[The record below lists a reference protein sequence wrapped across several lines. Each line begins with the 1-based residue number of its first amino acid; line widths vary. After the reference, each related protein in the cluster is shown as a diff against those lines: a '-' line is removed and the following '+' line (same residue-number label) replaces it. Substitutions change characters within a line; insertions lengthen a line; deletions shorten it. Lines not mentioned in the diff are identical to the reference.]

1 MASPNRWLM
10 LAVGMLAQVSG
21 TVAANAAVALI
32 PFLTRDRGLTLGH
45 AGALASASLLGTTVS
60 LVGWGVVVDRWG
72 ERLTLTL
79 GLVVTTVG
87 SAAAAFA
94 DGYLPLAACW
104 FVAGV
109 GVASSNAASGR
120 LVVGW
125 FPPERRG
132 TAMGIRQAA
141 LPLGVGLAA
150 VLVPTL
156 VEATDLRTTLLT
168 IAAINAATLVAC
180 AVLVVDPPRRA
191 RAEALR
197 DGETA
202 SPYAGDA
209 SLLRIHAASA
219 LLVVPQFTVWTFML
233 TWLIAERGWSAPA
246 AGALVAVT
254 QLLGSAGRVGV
265 GWWSD
270 RVGSR
275 MGPMRVVA
283 LAAALAM
290 LALGLLEPTPLA
302 VVLVVVASV
311 VTVADNGLA
320 FTAVAERAGPWWSGK
335 ALGVQNT
342 GQYLVSAA
350 VPPVVGV
357 LIAGAG
363 YGWAFGLVAVLPLLA
378 LPLVPTERRQPDRAS
393 EVRPPPLV
401 E

>member
-1 MASPNRWLM
+1 MAAAPSCGRRWRTSARSTDTRPGRAAPSVGAHHGAVASPNRWLM

-150 VLVPTL
+150 VLV
-156 VEATDLRTTLLT
+156 
-168 IAAINAATLVAC
+168 
-180 AVLVVDPPRRA
+180 
-191 RAEALR
+191 
-197 DGETA
+197 
-202 SPYAGDA
+202 
-209 SLLRIHAASA
+209 
-219 LLVVPQFTVWTFML
+219 
-233 TWLIAERGWSAPA
+233 
-246 AGALVAVT
+246 
-254 QLLGSAGRVGV
+254 
-265 GWWSD
+265 
-270 RVGSR
+270 
-275 MGPMRVVA
+275 
-283 LAAALAM
+283 
-290 LALGLLEPTPLA
+290 
-302 VVLVVVASV
+302 
-311 VTVADNGLA
+311 
-320 FTAVAERAGPWWSGK
+320 
-335 ALGVQNT
+335 
-342 GQYLVSAA
+342 
-350 VPPVVGV
+350 
-357 LIAGAG
+357 
-363 YGWAFGLVAVLPLLA
+363 
-378 LPLVPTERRQPDRAS
+378 
-393 EVRPPPLV
+393 
-401 E
+401 